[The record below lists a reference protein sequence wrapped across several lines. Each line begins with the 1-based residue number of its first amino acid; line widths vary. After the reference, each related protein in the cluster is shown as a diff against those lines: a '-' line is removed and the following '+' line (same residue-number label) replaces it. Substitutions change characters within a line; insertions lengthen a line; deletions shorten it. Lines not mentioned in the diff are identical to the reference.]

1 MKTIYL
7 QTIDGAV
14 KALGG
19 ADSAVLRPGEPV
31 FVPEPVEDWCSFV
44 ALAIRI
50 SRLGMNIKPSFA
62 RQSYH
67 ELGAVHVL
75 LPRRPGP
82 IPPLFCDRAI
92 APGKWLDLDMVVSG
106 SLDVCITDDSD
117 AKLTMLSM
125 PLEIDC
131 LGIDRAVNMVSR
143 YMTLKTGDMIIFGDS
158 AVEVGTPRL
167 DTRLTASISSQPSL
181 DIRFK

>member
-1 MKTIYL
+1 
-7 QTIDGAV
+7 
-14 KALGG
+14 
-19 ADSAVLRPGEPV
+19 
-31 FVPEPVEDWCSFV
+31 
-44 ALAIRI
+44 
-50 SRLGMNIKPSFA
+50 
-62 RQSYH
+62 
-67 ELGAVHVL
+67 
-75 LPRRPGP
+75 
-82 IPPLFCDRAI
+82 
-92 APGKWLDLDMVVSG
+92 MVVSG

-117 AKLTMLSM
+117 AKLPLLSM

>member
-7 QTIDGAV
+7 QTIDGV
-14 KALGG
+14 IKALGG

-44 ALAIRI
+44 APAIRI

-62 RQSYH
+62 RQYYH

-92 APGKWLDLDMVVSG
+92 APASG
-106 SLDVCITDDSD
+106 STS
-117 AKLTMLSM
+117 TW
-125 PLEIDC
+125 
-131 LGIDRAVNMVSR
+131 
-143 YMTLKTGDMIIFGDS
+143 
-158 AVEVGTPRL
+158 
-167 DTRLTASISSQPSL
+167 
-181 DIRFK
+181 

>member
-31 FVPEPVEDWCSFV
+31 FVPDPVDNWCSFV
-44 ALAIRI
+44 APAIRI

-62 RQSYH
+62 RQYYK
-67 ELGAVHVL
+67 ELAAVHVL
-75 LPRRPGP
+75 LPRTPGP

-92 APGKWLDLDMVVSG
+92 APGKWLDISTIG
-106 SLDVCITDDSD
+106 AGNLDVCITDDSGNSPTCLSQRLNIDSLCIDD
-117 AKLTMLSM
+117 A
-125 PLEIDC
+125 
-131 LGIDRAVNMVSR
+131 VHMVSQ

-158 AVEVGTPRL
+158 AIDVGTPRL
-167 DTRLTASISSQPSL
+167 DTELAANIANQPSL